1 MGTPPPSDGR
11 TPKLHIYAEDA
22 LILLG
27 IAALFVLTVFF
38 RDETWGQVAL
48 VVLAAAMAVIFVI
61 RLRRLHR
68 AFTGRDQG
76 D

>member
-1 MGTPPPSDGR
+1 MGKAQPSDNR
-11 TPKLHIYAEDA
+11 PPKSRIYVEDA

-27 IAALFVLTVFF
+27 IVALFVLTVFF
-38 RDETWGQVAL
+38 RRETWGQIAL
-48 VVLAAAMAVIFVI
+48 GVLAVAMAVIFVI
-61 RLRRLHR
+61 RLRRVHR

>member
-1 MGTPPPSDGR
+1 MGTPPSSDNR
-11 TPKLHIYAEDA
+11 TPKSRIYIEDA

-27 IAALFVLTVFF
+27 IVALFVLTVFF
-38 RDETWGQVAL
+38 RRETWGQIAL
-48 VVLAAAMAVIFVI
+48 GALALAMAVIFVI
-61 RLRRLHR
+61 RLRRVHR